1 MLAMLICR
9 ILERIQASL
18 VAASSHDGVVYCS
31 TSGVYMIRNNTNIKV
46 FIQTTHMGTYY
57 VVYLGAGTYG
67 IHIYNMLG
75 TFLVIQLASLVSTA

>member
-1 MLAMLICR
+1 MLAMLIGI
-9 ILERIQASL
+9 ILDRIQASL
-18 VAASSHDGVVYCS
+18 AAASSRDGVVYCS